1 MCIRVRFAP
10 IGSVPPYE
18 SDTRT
23 IALPLGLDHERTV
36 TAARAILSEL
46 AVTQPQ
52 FGAVCFCGE
61 PLDLAPRIPQ
71 QRTGEQAVTHGA

>member
-10 IGSVPPYE
+10 IGTAPLFDAV
-18 SDTRT
+18 TQT
-23 IALPLGLDHERTV
+23 IALPPDLGHEHTV

-46 AVTQPQ
+46 AVPQPR